1 MSVHIEE
8 VPKDLEE
15 QVEELHAQVVIYNLS
30 LCYICTASCTGAGD
44 SFLLFDKLFVNITDE
59 KRKIERNHIERG

>member
-15 QVEELHAQVVIYNLS
+15 QVEELHAQVVIFI
-30 LCYICTASCTGAGD
+30 CGYICTLHVALVLVINFCCSI
-44 SFLLFDKLFVNITDE
+44 SYLFTSQMNKEN
-59 KRKIERNHIERG
+59 